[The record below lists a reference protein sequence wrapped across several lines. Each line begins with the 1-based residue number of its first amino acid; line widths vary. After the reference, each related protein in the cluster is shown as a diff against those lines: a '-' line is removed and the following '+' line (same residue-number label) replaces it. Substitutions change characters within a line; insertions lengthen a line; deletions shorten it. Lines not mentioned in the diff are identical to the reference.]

1 MVIITLVIHD
11 SKLHPVLLLDNEKQG
26 TLNYFDDTWTR
37 QLTTGSSVFE
47 FSVYKKTLEGDNP
60 LNHKYQV
67 LNDQAFVSFVHK
79 DKVQLFNIMQIEET
93 ETTVRCYC
101 ENLNL
106 ELLNEYC
113 NPYKATKAMSFE
125 EYLVAFDILNW
136 GALTIGTN
144 EVNDKKLTLEWT
156 GQDTKL
162 ARLLSIANNFD
173 AEIEFETQLHN
184 NHTFKAF
191 IVNVY
196 KEYEEGKSYGV
207 GRDKTDVILRYQ
219 KNISGIRKTVDKR
232 QIYNAI
238 RPYGKKT
245 VKGERVISN
254 PVTRKVTKTVGS
266 NRTYLGGDLKYY
278 GHTIKKANVQAIINY
293 AVQYNI
299 LPSGIITQLYLES
312 YWGDSTV
319 GRRDN
324 NWAGMTGG
332 AQTRPSGVK
341 VTTGMARPANEGGT
355 YMHYA
360 SVDDFLKDYT
370 YLLAKQ
376 GIYNVVG
383 KKNIADYTKGLF
395 TAGGAKYNYAEAKY
409 QSYTNLMT
417 NIRNGINKVTGNILD
432 TIDKLWQ
439 TPVQPI
445 TAVNVARRATK
456 TIQALNEATRLK
468 GRRIGSGQCYALSG
482 WYAKKLDGAWIDSS
496 IGGIRGRIGGGMAAA
511 LIGTDYNWGAYGWK
525 LERSPN
531 ASNLQAGGIYSVK
544 ANFGAPFY
552 TGQWGHTGIIKSVSS
567 TRVTVLEQNFAG
579 RMYVVENSY
588 EINAF
593 ARGLQTVCYPREIAQ
608 GMSVNGATT
617 QQVSGGTQISY
628 EEVVQEA
635 QTESYEEE
643 QIIYIDNSIYKE
655 WKDEN
660 GKVEYYLKNGFLYAP
675 LSRDRYPSV
684 LTGNETRDNWI
695 RKDMEVETDSQDVLM
710 STALKDLKAHAY
722 PAITY
727 EVDGYVDLEIGDVV
741 RIQDDG
747 YQPPLI
753 LSARVVE
760 QVLSKDNP
768 NSNKTKFSNFVEK
781 ESQLASDLI
790 SDMLRLYDESIP
802 YEIKLATSNGVAF
815 KNGTGE
821 SVLTPSLQKNGKDYE
836 AVYFYK
842 NGDSLIDIGPSLIV
856 KASDFNHVLNV
867 TVEAYINEE
876 LVATAQVSFTDT
888 EDGTDGVGIKSTSV
902 VYGLSNSADTQP
914 ILWTGTI
921 PVAGEGQYLW
931 TRKIT
936 DYTDDAKEDTIE
948 YTYSFQGKTGVA
960 GTSIKVSKIEY
971 QVGASGTVTPSGAWL
986 TTIPSVP
993 DGQFLWSKTTM
1004 SDNSVIYGISK
1015 QGATGPKGDKG
1026 ADGVAGKDGVGV
1038 KTTTITYGIS
1048 ANETTQPT
1056 NWTTSVPA
1064 LVKGQYLWTKTVW
1077 AYTDSTSET
1086 GYVKTYIAKDGNN
1099 GSDGIA
1105 GKDGVG
1111 IKTTTITYK
1120 ASTSGTVTPNG
1131 TWTSAIPSVPS
1142 GQFLWTKTVWTYTDN
1157 TNETGYSVAK
1167 MGEKGD
1173 KGDAGPQGPTGAT
1186 GLQGPKGDQGVI
1198 GPTGADGKPSYT
1210 HIAYATNSTGTTGF
1224 SVSDNV
1230 GKTYI
1235 GMYVDNLA
1243 TDSTDPK
1250 KYKWNLIKGAD
1261 GAQGIAGPAGKDG
1274 KTPYWHTAYANSA
1287 DGTVDFSVSD
1297 SANKR
1302 YIGQYTDYDAIDSN
1316 DPKKYRWTDM
1326 IGTVVV
1332 GTNNLINGTKSFS
1345 GEDWFTSATL
1355 EDENISNYPFTF
1367 KKWISAQK
1375 VSHAKDIMVEQGVT
1389 YTFSAYVKREVAG
1402 NLYFYLY
1409 DIADG
1414 FITSDTPREAIIK
1427 NVDSNVRR
1435 FEITFTPTKTGKIRP
1450 RFAMVSSEQGSFS
1463 TGGFMLVR
1471 GNKTGDWQESEAD
1484 KASNLDS
1491 KADGAFTVEQLNAIA
1506 EEQRLMKANLEAAAS
1521 LQEVQD
1527 KAKELLDQIKKIEDG
1542 QKVSEQTM
1550 ISNAN
1555 RVVQIL
1561 AKLENV
1567 QLVTEAI
1574 TQYMSYSNDG
1584 LVIKMKDGTS
1594 SVRVTTDRIAF
1605 YSGGTETAFIS
1616 QGYLQIESGVF
1627 TLRLRIGSFLFEES
1641 SKGRLQIKKIRGI
1654 GG

>member
-1 MVIITLVIHD
+1 MVVITLVIHD
-11 SKLHPVLLLDNEKQG
+11 AKLHPVLLLDNERQG
-26 TLNYFDDTWTR
+26 ALNYYDDLWTR
-37 QLTTGSSVFE
+37 QLTTGSSAFE
-47 FSVYKKTLEGDNP
+47 FSVYKKSLLGDNP
-60 LNHKYQV
+60 LNHKYHA

-79 DKVQLFNIMQIEET
+79 DKVQLFNIMRVEET
-93 ETTVRCYC
+93 ETTIHCYC

-113 NPYKATKAMSFE
+113 NAYKATKAMSFE
-125 EYLVAFDILNW
+125 EYLVQFDILNW

-144 EVNDKKLTLEWT
+144 EVKDKKLTLEWT

-173 AEIEFETQLHN
+173 AEVEFETQLHN

-196 KEYEEGKSYGV
+196 KEYEEGVSYGV
-207 GRDKTDVILRYQ
+207 GRDRSDIVLRYQ
-219 KNISGIRKTVDKR
+219 KNVTGITKKLDKR

-312 YWGDSTV
+312 FWGDSTV
-319 GRRDN
+319 GKRDN
-324 NWAGMTGG
+324 NWAGMSGG

-395 TAGGAKYNYAEAKY
+395 RAGGAKYDYAAAGY

-417 NIRNGINKVTGNILD
+417 NIRNGINKVTGNILN

-439 TPVQPI
+439 TPVQAI

-456 TIQALNEATRLK
+456 TIQAINEATKLK
-468 GRRIGSGQCYALSG
+468 GRRVGSGQCYALSG

-496 IGGIRGRIGGGMAAA
+496 VGGIRGRIGGGMAAA

-525 LERSPN
+525 LDRSPN
-531 ASNLQAGGIYSVK
+531 AGNLQAGGIYNVK

-552 TGQWGHTGIIKSVSS
+552 TTQWGHTGIIKSVSK
-567 TRVTVLEQNFAG
+567 TRVTVLEQNYAG
-579 RMYVVENSY
+579 RMYVMENSY

-617 QQVSGGTQISY
+617 QQVTGGTQISY

-635 QTESYEEE
+635 QTETYEEE

-695 RKDMEVETDSQDVLM
+695 RKDMEVETDSQEVLM
-710 STALKDLKAHAY
+710 STGLKDLKAHAY

-727 EVDGYVDLEIGDVV
+727 EVDGYVDLELGDVV

-747 YQPPLI
+747 YEPPLI
-753 LSARVVE
+753 LTARVIE
-760 QVLSKDNP
+760 QEISITNP
-768 NSNKTKFSNFVEK
+768 SSNKTKFSNFVEK

-802 YEIKLATSNGVAF
+802 YDIQLATSNGVAF
-815 KNGTGE
+815 KNGVGE
-821 SVLTPSLQKNGKDYE
+821 SVLTPNLQKNGKDYD
-836 AVYFYK
+836 AIYFYK
-842 NGDSLIDIGPSLIV
+842 NGDSLIEIGPSLTV
-856 KASDFNHVLNV
+856 KASDFNHVLNI
-867 TVEAYINEE
+867 TVEAYVNEE
-876 LVATAQVSFTDT
+876 LVASTQISFTDT
-888 EDGTDGVGIKSTSV
+888 EDG
-902 VYGLSNSADTQP
+902 
-914 ILWTGTI
+914 
-921 PVAGEGQYLW
+921 
-931 TRKIT
+931 
-936 DYTDDAKEDTIE
+936 
-948 YTYSFQGKTGVA
+948 
-960 GTSIKVSKIEY
+960 
-971 QVGASGTVTPSGAWL
+971 
-986 TTIPSVP
+986 
-993 DGQFLWSKTTM
+993 
-1004 SDNSVIYGISK
+1004 
-1015 QGATGPKGDKG
+1015 
-1026 ADGVAGKDGVGV
+1026 
-1038 KTTTITYGIS
+1038 
-1048 ANETTQPT
+1048 
-1056 NWTTSVPA
+1056 
-1064 LVKGQYLWTKTVW
+1064 
-1077 AYTDSTSET
+1077 
-1086 GYVKTYIAKDGNN
+1086 
-1099 GSDGIA
+1099 
-1105 GKDGVG
+1105 
-1111 IKTTTITYK
+1111 
-1120 ASTSGTVTPNG
+1120 
-1131 TWTSAIPSVPS
+1131 
-1142 GQFLWTKTVWTYTDN
+1142 
-1157 TNETGYSVAK
+1157 
-1167 MGEKGD
+1167 EKGD
-1173 KGDAGPQGPTGAT
+1173 DGAT
-1186 GLQGPKGDQGVI
+1186 SW
-1198 GPTGADGKPSYT
+1198 TAWANSEDGK
-1210 HIAYATNSTGTTGF
+1210 
-1224 SVSDNV
+1224 
-1230 GKTYI
+1230 
-1235 GMYVDNLA
+1235 
-1243 TDSTDPK
+1243 
-1250 KYKWNLIKGAD
+1250 
-1261 GAQGIAGPAGKDG
+1261 
-1274 KTPYWHTAYANSA
+1274 
-1287 DGTVDFSVSD
+1287 VDFSITESK
-1297 SANKR
+1297 NR
-1302 YIGQYTDYDAIDSN
+1302 RFIGTYTGIEQSTNYLDY
-1316 DPKKYRWTDM
+1316 KWTDM
-1326 IGTVVV
+1326 VGTVVV
-1332 GTNNLINGTKSFS
+1332 GTNNLIDGTKSFV
-1345 GEDWFTSATL
+1345 GTDWFTSATL
-1355 EDENISNYPFTF
+1355 EDENLSNYPFTL
-1367 KKWISAQK
+1367 KKWISGQK
-1375 VSHAKDIMVEQGVT
+1375 VSHAKDIMVKQGVT

-1414 FITSDTPREAIIK
+1414 FITSDTPRETIIK
-1427 NVDSNVRR
+1427 NVDSSLRR

-1463 TGGFMLVR
+1463 SGGFMLVR

>member
-1 MVIITLVIHD
+1 MVVITLVIHD
-11 SKLHPVLLLDNEKQG
+11 AKLHPVLLLDNERQG
-26 TLNYFDDTWTR
+26 ALNYYDDLWTR

-47 FSVYKKTLEGDNP
+47 FSVYKKTLLGDNP

-67 LNDQAFVSFVHK
+67 LNDQAFVSFVHN
-79 DKVQLFNIMQIEET
+79 DKVQLFNIMQVEET
-93 ETTVRCYC
+93 ETTIRCFC

-113 NPYKATKAMSFE
+113 NAYKATKAMSFE
-125 EYLVAFDILNW
+125 EYLVQFDILNW

-144 EVNDKKLTLEWT
+144 EVKDKKLTLEWT

-191 IVNVY
+191 IINIY

-207 GRDKTDVILRYQ
+207 GRDRSDTVLRYQ
-219 KNISGIRKTVDKR
+219 KNISGITKKLDKR

-266 NRTYLGGDLKYY
+266 NKTYLGGDIKYY
-278 GHTIKKANVQAIINY
+278 GHTIKKANVQGIINY

-312 YWGDSTV
+312 FWGDSTV
-319 GRRDN
+319 GKRDN
-324 NWAGMTGG
+324 NWAGMSGG

-395 TAGGAKYNYAEAKY
+395 RAGGAKYDYAAAGY

-417 NIRNGINKVTGNILD
+417 NIRNGINKVTGNILN

-439 TPVQPI
+439 TPVKPI

-456 TIQALNEATRLK
+456 TIQAINEATKLK

-525 LERSPN
+525 VDKSPN
-531 ASNLQAGGIYSVK
+531 AGNLKAGGIYNVR
-544 ANFGAPFY
+544 ANRGAPFY
-552 TGQWGHTGIIKSVSS
+552 TTGWGHTGIIKSVSK
-567 TRVTVLEQNFAG
+567 TRVTVLEQNYAG
-579 RMYVVENSY
+579 RMYVMENSY

-608 GMSVNGATT
+608 GMAVNGATT

-695 RKDMEVETDSQDVLM
+695 RKDMEVETDSQEVLM
-710 STALKDLKAHAY
+710 STGLKDLKAHAY

-727 EVDGYVDLEIGDVV
+727 EVDGYVDLELGDVV

-747 YQPPLI
+747 YEPPLI
-753 LSARVVE
+753 LTARVVE
-760 QVLSKDNP
+760 QEISITNP
-768 NSNKTKFSNFVEK
+768 SSNKTKFSNFVEK

-856 KASDFNHVLNV
+856 KASDFNHVLNI
-867 TVEAYINEE
+867 TVEAYLNEE
-876 LVATAQVSFTDT
+876 LVASTQISFTDT
-888 EDGTDGVGIKSTSV
+888 EDG
-902 VYGLSNSADTQP
+902 AD
-914 ILWTGTI
+914 
-921 PVAGEGQYLW
+921 
-931 TRKIT
+931 
-936 DYTDDAKEDTIE
+936 
-948 YTYSFQGKTGVA
+948 
-960 GTSIKVSKIEY
+960 
-971 QVGASGTVTPSGAWL
+971 
-986 TTIPSVP
+986 
-993 DGQFLWSKTTM
+993 
-1004 SDNSVIYGISK
+1004 
-1015 QGATGPKGDKG
+1015 
-1026 ADGVAGKDGVGV
+1026 GKDG
-1038 KTTTITYGIS
+1038 
-1048 ANETTQPT
+1048 AP
-1056 NWTTSVPA
+1056 
-1064 LVKGQYLWTKTVW
+1064 
-1077 AYTDSTSET
+1077 
-1086 GYVKTYIAKDGNN
+1086 
-1099 GSDGIA
+1099 
-1105 GKDGVG
+1105 
-1111 IKTTTITYK
+1111 
-1120 ASTSGTVTPNG
+1120 
-1131 TWTSAIPSVPS
+1131 
-1142 GQFLWTKTVWTYTDN
+1142 
-1157 TNETGYSVAK
+1157 
-1167 MGEKGD
+1167 
-1173 KGDAGPQGPTGAT
+1173 GPQGPPGVN
-1186 GLQGPKGDQGVI
+1186 GLQGPKGDQGI
-1198 GPTGADGKPSYT
+1198 
-1210 HIAYATNSTGTTGF
+1210 
-1224 SVSDNV
+1224 
-1230 GKTYI
+1230 
-1235 GMYVDNLA
+1235 
-1243 TDSTDPK
+1243 
-1250 KYKWNLIKGAD
+1250 
-1261 GAQGIAGPAGKDG
+1261 QGPAGADG
-1274 KTPYWHTAYANSA
+1274 KTPYWHVAYANSS

-1302 YIGQYTDYDAIDSN
+1302 YIGQYTDYDAIDSS

-1326 IGTVVV
+1326 VGTVVV
-1332 GTNNLINGTKSFS
+1332 GTNNLIDGTKSFF
-1345 GEDWFTSATL
+1345 GTDWFTSATL
-1355 EDENISNYPFTF
+1355 EDENLSNCPFTL
-1367 KKWISAQK
+1367 KKWISGQK

-1414 FITSDTPREAIIK
+1414 FITSDTPRETIIK
-1427 NVDSNVRR
+1427 NVDSSLRR
-1435 FEITFTPTKTGKIRP
+1435 FEITFTPTKTGRIRP

-1463 TGGFMLVR
+1463 SGGFMLVR

-1491 KADGAFTVEQLNAIA
+1491 KADEAFTVEQLNALAERARIA
-1506 EEQRLMKANLEAAAS
+1506 EAELQSKATLDTVNDWVKA
-1521 LQEVQD
+1521 LQDEI
-1527 KAKELLDQIKKIEDG
+1527 KAREGG
-1542 QKVSEQTM
+1542 QKLSEQKLIDFSNRM
-1550 ISNAN
+1550 IA
-1555 RVVQIL
+1555 VQQTIGEMQIRTDFVN
-1561 AKLENV
+1561 KF
-1567 QLVTEAI
+1567 
-1574 TQYMSYSNDG
+1574 MSQSEDG
-1584 LVIKMKDGTS
+1584 LVIGQKDGTS
-1594 SVRVTTDRIAF
+1594 SVRVDNDRISF
-1605 YSGGTETAFIS
+1605 YSSGKEVAYIAQSVLVIDSGIFTTK
-1616 QGYLQIESGVF
+1616 LQIG
-1627 TLRLRIGSFLFEES
+1627 RYRIEQYELNADINVVRYVG
-1641 SKGRLQIKKIRGI
+1641 
-1654 GG
+1654 